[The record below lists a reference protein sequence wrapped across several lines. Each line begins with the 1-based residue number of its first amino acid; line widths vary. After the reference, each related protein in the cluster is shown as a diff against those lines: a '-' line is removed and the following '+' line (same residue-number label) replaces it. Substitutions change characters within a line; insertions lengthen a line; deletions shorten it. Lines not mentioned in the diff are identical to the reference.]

1 MARHGKAL
9 MIAAVAMAAVYRLS
23 RPSFVPSPVRRG
35 AAVAVPAVAAAGA
48 AAPAFADAIG
58 DAAKRLSEEAYPFMK
73 EVNWNSYTYLT
84 RPGTASAGDWA
95 KAVDKAIVMGA
106 SMDSD
111 LLKAGVQ
118 AHHKA
123 IGAVSE
129 ANPVMSKADFE
140 AINAAIGRM
149 IASVPESQTM
159 DVYNAFSA
167 LVPKEVPQYLMS
179 TVNEESAKKAY
190 AALMEFKDVVKA
202 NPIEAKVKDT
212 PSALKAKLGAIDTA
226 AAKLSKASYPFL
238 KSAPWDSDLYIKP
251 LPGVSPNQAMK
262 AIDKALVMGASMDG
276 KLLQEAAMAHHKALG
291 SMDAKLVTTAADY
304 QAVNAAIG
312 KIIASSSVGQ
322 TMDVFNAFSKI
333 IEPQVPS
340 KLFSM
345 VSPSDATAAYD
356 AFLKFKD
363 VVKAAQLP
371 YSPR

>member
-9 MIAAVAMAAVYRLS
+9 MIAAVAMAAVYRL
-23 RPSFVPSPVRRG
+23 RQPSFVPPPVRR
-35 AAVAVPAVAAAGA
+35 AAVVAVPAVAAAGA

-106 SMDSD
+106 SMDPE
-111 LLKAGVQ
+111 LLKKGVM

-159 DVYNAFSA
+159 DVYNAFSN
-167 LVPKEVPQYLMS
+167 LVPAEVPAYLMS
-179 TVNEESAKKAY
+179 TVNEADAKRAY
-190 AALMEFKDVVKA
+190 SALMAFKDVVKA
-202 NPIEAKVKDT
+202 NPITPQVKET
-212 PSALKAKLGAIDTA
+212 PAALSGKLGAIDAA
-226 AAKLSKASYPFL
+226 AAKLSAASYPFL
-238 KSAPWDSDLYIKP
+238 KSAPWASDVYIKP

-276 KLLQEAAMAHHKALG
+276 KLLQQAAMAHHDALG
-291 SMDAKLVTTAADY
+291 SMDGNLVTTAADY
-304 QAVNAAIG
+304 EKVNAALG
-312 KIIASSSVGQ
+312 KVIASVPSSQV
-322 TMDVFNAFSKI
+322 MDVFNAFSKI
-333 IEPQVPS
+333 TGPSVPS
-340 KLFSM
+340 NLFSM
-345 VSPSDATAAYD
+345 VAPSEATAAYD

-363 VVKAAQLP
+363 VVKAAQ
-371 YSPR
+371 R